1 MCEAGR
7 LAGIEKSWGPLTP
20 PYGFQSHCCHACL
33 LTLEAVLNRVTVQP
47 SEELPHTALGGR
59 GCWLILLNVS
69 WYGSIRHNQ
78 VFHKHLLMSFSV
90 CVEDTIEG

>member
-1 MCEAGR
+1 MLKGTAMGGPVNDCDWSKCSQLVYIDKLFR
-7 LAGIEKSWGPLTP
+7 LTQYIG
-20 PYGFQSHCCHACL
+20 
-33 LTLEAVLNRVTVQP
+33 
-47 SEELPHTALGGR
+47 
-59 GCWLILLNVS
+59 WLILLNVS